1 MPRNV
6 LLIGSIPHETT
17 QSVFEAV
24 GANLGGLTPR
34 TPDGENGDR
43 LDWVKW
49 QAAAFARIPFV
60 EPVQAA
66 SAGQAGGQVAT
77 PPPGV
82 PQFRV
87 RPGFPTAAVRFGPLG
102 YAAAAIGS
110 YQAFSQSKAAGRL
123 PAGCRLQV
131 GIATALSVV
140 GQYVDAEFQAAI
152 EPAYEQRLL
161 DEVDEIVNALP
172 RSEISIQ
179 WNLATELS
187 IMAGHRPVYFDKIAD
202 GILERLVRI
211 CERVPDGV
219 ELGLHL
225 CYHDFHRN
233 GFPLPADLDRLVD
246 LANGILGSVERAID
260 WLHMPAPSGLADE
273 AYFAPLRRLL
283 LRPETEFYLGL
294 VHPADGLAGA
304 ERRIASA
311 GRVLAKFGVA
321 SECGLGDI
329 AAEDIGAVLQLHRA
343 AAEIE

>member
-1 MPRNV
+1 MARNV
-6 LLIGSIPHETT
+6 LLIGSIPLGYT

-24 GANLGGLTPR
+24 GASLDGLIPR

-49 QAAAFARIPFV
+49 QAAAFARVPFV
-60 EPVQAA
+60 EPVQGDMAV
-66 SAGQAGGQVAT
+66 SIGGQAAK
-77 PPPGV
+77 PPPGL

-102 YAAAAIGS
+102 YAAAAMES

-123 PAGCRLQV
+123 PDRCRLQV

-152 EPAYEQRLL
+152 EPAYEQQLL
-161 DEVDEIVNALP
+161 DEVDEIVNTLP
-172 RSEISIQ
+172 RGELAIQ

-225 CYHDFHRN
+225 CYHDFHSN

-246 LANGILGSVERAID
+246 LANGILGSVGRAID
-260 WLHMPAPSGLADE
+260 WLHMPAPSVLADD

-311 GRVLAKFGVA
+311 GRALAKFGVA
-321 SECGLGDI
+321 CECGLGNVAAQDI
-329 AAEDIGAVLQLHRA
+329 AAILDLHRA